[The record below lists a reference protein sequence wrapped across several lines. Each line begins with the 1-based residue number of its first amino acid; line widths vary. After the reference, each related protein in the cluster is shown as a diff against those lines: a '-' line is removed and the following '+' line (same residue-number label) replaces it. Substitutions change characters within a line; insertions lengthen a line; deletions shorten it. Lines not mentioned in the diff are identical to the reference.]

1 MIECRWMSV
10 GIHTNSLFS
19 WYNIQSLYRNLASG
33 WWVSWKII
41 RYWWWLVMFFSSSAA
56 SLTWSFE
63 RRFINPNSLRYSVT
77 NIYSVLIPICVKF
90 DSYVDTYRW
99 IWFWVFMLCLLG
111 NTPMMSVGIHSQP
124 AILGWWWC
132 VFFFFFERTS
142 DDDTFWYWFLSVEF
156 DSYVKSYGERR
167 LCVLVLFASSRVFL
181 MSSSLWWFWLR
192 FHIGMRISRGPH

>member
-41 RYWWWLVMFFSSSAA
+41 RYLWWLVMFFSSSAA

-63 RRFINPNSLRYSVT
+63 RRFINPNSLRYSLT

-99 IWFWVFMLCLLG
+99 RWFWVFMLCLLG

-124 AILGWWWC
+124 AIWMMMMC
-132 VFFFFFERTS
+132 VLLLPRVWHNRSRELVTTTHS
-142 DDDTFWYWFLSVEF
+142 DT
-156 DSYVKSYGERR
+156 DSYQLNLIPTWKHTVNVG
-167 LCVLVLFASSRVFL
+167 VLVLSC
-181 MSSSLWWFWLR
+181 FWCPVPC
-192 FHIGMRISRGPH
+192 GDSD